1 MQLPLSSTSEQEAGL
16 AKPGTSSKWTET
28 QRLGLGA
35 KKPSSHPHVLRHCAD
50 GAGRVARCS
59 PRKQKKQ
66 QRSSPQGGGSAKVM
80 VALAVTTG
88 NARRHFIVK
97 RVRPRRA
104 WRWHRG
110 FAYSTVP
117 RIWNEVVTHKHDGN
131 ITAAPLLVRWTIGG
145 LEAGHGVLR
154 PTEKDQDTADKLGR
168 RQPFAVRKC
177 AARCR
182 SRRLSVSCLTSN
194 PAPSTQ

>member
-80 VALAVTTG
+80 VALAV
-88 NARRHFIVK
+88 ARPAMRDVT
-97 RVRPRRA
+97 
-104 WRWHRG
+104 
-110 FAYSTVP
+110 SSS
-117 RIWNEVVTHKHDGN
+117 NESDLAVHGAG
-131 ITAAPLLVRWTIGG
+131 IAASRTLL
-145 LEAGHGVLR
+145 
-154 PTEKDQDTADKLGR
+154 
-168 RQPFAVRKC
+168 
-177 AARCR
+177 
-182 SRRLSVSCLTSN
+182 CLASGTKW
-194 PAPSTQ
+194 